1 MNLQGFEST
10 PVVRF
15 ARVVEMSLAGPVD
28 PDAMRRKVSLVLA
41 RLTGRLKEHG
51 CALIGH
57 IKAYLDING
66 DGGILFSVTAF
77 GQEPQ
82 CTGEITGDILN
93 VKLILNVVVFGI
105 SEELVKETVE
115 ESINDI
121 PIFRTNGDN
130 NAR

>member
-1 MNLQGFEST
+1 MILQGFEST

-15 ARVVEMSLAGPVD
+15 ARVIEIKPAGPVD
-28 PDAMRRKVSLVLA
+28 PDAMRGKVSLVLA

-57 IKAYLDING
+57 IKAYLDSTG

-93 VKLILNVVVFGI
+93 AKLILNVVVFGI
-105 SEELVKETVE
+105 SEKLVKETVE
-115 ESINDI
+115 ESMNHLT
-121 PIFRTNGDN
+121 IFRTNGDT